1 MMGLS
6 DLAVMCALAAGAVG
20 VGGGVYHGTVWP
32 ALVGCSFTAVFW
44 STLRLHEKR
53 RTTMMTQALLV
64 LLLVMLS
71 FALHLIF
78 LPAGICCFFAMICVK
93 NELRA
98 APSRNRAARPR
109 PFLLETLH
117 FRSQAPASATA
128 GPGEGCMILSTCFEG
143 GNL

>member
-109 PFLLETLH
+109 PLLDLRPAALPLAGSCQRHGGPRRRMHDFEYM
-117 FRSQAPASATA
+117 FR
-128 GPGEGCMILSTCFEG
+128 GR
-143 GNL
+143 